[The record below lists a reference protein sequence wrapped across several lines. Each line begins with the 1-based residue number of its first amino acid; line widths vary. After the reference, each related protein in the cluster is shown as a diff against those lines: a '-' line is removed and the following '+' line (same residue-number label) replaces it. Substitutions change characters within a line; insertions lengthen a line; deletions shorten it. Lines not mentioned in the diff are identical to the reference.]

1 METASGY
8 VESVRLH
15 DTVLRMR
22 ELMLNGGVALVPQ
35 DEDAHELY
43 EGDGRAAHLAWQAF
57 RAVAIEPAYAPIE
70 AWGETVPVRNA
81 GFMFEGVFSAGW
93 PKNPHSARSHAM
105 PEHYELMFTRQFELG
120 DAGDMLGLHFTI
132 FVPAA
137 DELRDLQATMFG
149 GEGAAAEINTWLDDV
164 EADPAFRIPMTRHSA
179 ERFAFGVDHVG

>member
-1 METASGY
+1 MNGY
-8 VESVRLH
+8 VESVQLH

-22 ELMLNGGVALVPQ
+22 DFLLDRGVALVP
-35 DEDAHELY
+35 EDADARELY

-57 RAVAIEPAYAPIE
+57 RAVAIAPAYDPIE

-81 GFMFEGVFSAGW
+81 GFTFEGLFSEGW

-105 PEHYELMFTRQFELG
+105 PEHYELMFTRQFDVG
-120 DAGDMLGLHFTI
+120 DAGDMLGLNFTI

-137 DELRDLQATMFG
+137 DELRALQATMFG
-149 GEGAAAEINTWLDDV
+149 GDGDAAEINKWLDDV

-179 ERFAFGVDHVG
+179 ERFVFGVDDVG